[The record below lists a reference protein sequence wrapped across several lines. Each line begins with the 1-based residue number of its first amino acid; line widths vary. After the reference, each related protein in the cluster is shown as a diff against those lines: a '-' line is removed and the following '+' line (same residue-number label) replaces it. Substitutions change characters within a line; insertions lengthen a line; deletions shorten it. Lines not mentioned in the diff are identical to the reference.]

1 MKQKCKTD
9 DGMRLPDEYEKARIR
24 IGFKAEQQIKWL
36 LRFADLKLDGLSEGD
51 FLNVGYEVR
60 ELSRI
65 LPGVDQHMRFIRYP
79 RNLDDTDLFRLP
91 TLEELGAHQHFV
103 QQCLEGILQA
113 GMHDFNLPAIRI
125 TLFTGDNGQPGE
137 LWMLSDDAVGPFYL
151 AVALVLRPLTHRIRR
166 CPHCQK
172 RFLADRANQDYDS
185 PRCQSRAA
193 MRRYRQTKGLVTG
206 RRRGRPPKQGKTG
219 NVRQK
224 QKGS

>member
-1 MKQKCKTD
+1 MKQKRD
-9 DGMRLPDEYEKARIR
+9 DGIRLPAEYEKARVR

-36 LRFADLKLDGLSEGD
+36 LHFADLKLDALSEGD

-65 LPGVDQHMRFIRYP
+65 LPGVDQHMRFIHCP
-79 RNLDDTDLFRLP
+79 RNLDDPDLFRLP

-113 GMHDFNLPAIRI
+113 GMHDFNIPAIRI
-125 TLFTGDNGQPGE
+125 TLFSGANGQPGE
-137 LWMLSDDAVGPFYL
+137 LWMFSDDAVGPFNL
-151 AVALVLRPLTHRIRR
+151 AVALALRPLARRLRR
-166 CPHCQK
+166 CPQCQK
-172 RFLADRANQDYDS
+172 RFLAKRANQDYDS
-185 PRCQSRAA
+185 PSCQSRAA

-219 NVRQK
+219 HVRQK
-224 QKGS
+224 QKGG